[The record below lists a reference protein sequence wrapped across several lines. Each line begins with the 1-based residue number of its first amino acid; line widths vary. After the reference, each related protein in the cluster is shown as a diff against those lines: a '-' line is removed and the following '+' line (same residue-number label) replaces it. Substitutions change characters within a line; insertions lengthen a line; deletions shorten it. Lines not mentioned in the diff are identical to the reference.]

1 MKLIIGLGNPGQQY
15 EGHRHNI
22 GFMAVDRIA
31 SDHTMGPWRARFNGL
46 MIVGQIETHR
56 VMLLKPQTYMNNS
69 GQSARAAMDYYK
81 LTATNVVV
89 LHDEL
94 DLNPGQL
101 RTKTG
106 GGTAGHRGLQSLQS
120 HLGNEFSRIRIG
132 IGHPGR
138 KELVNRYVLHDF
150 AGEETAGFDNLL
162 MAISKSAL
170 YLAAGDFAKFTS
182 AVAQHRNSPS
192 HTDTGIVQPAP
203 PPEKRT
209 ATSLIAQLAQRFG
222 R

>member
-1 MKLIIGLGNPGQQY
+1 MAGKIQWADDCRADRNASRDAAQATNLHEQFGAICTYRDGLLQ
-15 EGHRHNI
+15 
-22 GFMAVDRIA
+22 
-31 SDHTMGPWRARFNGL
+31 
-46 MIVGQIETHR
+46 
-56 VMLLKPQTYMNNS
+56 
-69 GQSARAAMDYYK
+69 